1 MGQKIQQLQSMQQ
14 NLQNIVM
21 HKQQVES
28 QLIELNSALK
38 EKKELEVSVL
48 RLLLSA
54 IFNKEKEKRYKISR
68 GKPEAE
74 EKELEKESQLT
85 DEEIIEV
92 VSSEIKK
99 NKEAI
104 IEFEKGKRED
114 LVEKEKKAIEVWQ
127 KYLPEQL
134 AKEEIKKLVKEAI
147 EKTGAKELKDMG
159 KVMAE
164 LMPKVKGKAE
174 GSQVSKIVKE
184 LLGG

>member
-1 MGQKIQQLQSMQQ
+1 M
-14 NLQNIVM
+14 
-21 HKQQVES
+21 
-28 QLIELNSALK
+28 ALK
-38 EKKELEVSVL
+38 EKIHQDLMRALKEKDEFCSSAL
-48 RLLLSA
+48 RLLAAA
-54 IFNKEKEKRYKISR
+54 ILNKEKEKRYKISQENPDF
-68 GKPEAE
+68 KE
-74 EKELEKESQLT
+74 EELVKESQLT

-134 AKEEIKKLVKEAI
+134 AEEEIKKLVKEAI